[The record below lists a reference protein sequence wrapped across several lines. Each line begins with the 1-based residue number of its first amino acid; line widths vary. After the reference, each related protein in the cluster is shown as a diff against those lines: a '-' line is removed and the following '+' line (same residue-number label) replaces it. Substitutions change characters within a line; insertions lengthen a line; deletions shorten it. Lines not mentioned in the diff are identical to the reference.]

1 MAISYERNML
11 EMLAM
16 PARQEV
22 KNAIIKTL
30 FRHNGSIKE
39 FAVGEAIVTEIAD
52 LFSLNKDQRET
63 VLERIYRKENR
74 IVKTP
79 LWHRLLYRAA
89 NELAKENLVTKPT
102 DTILLTN
109 KKEWL
114 LTEKGIDRALELL
127 NISFVQKETL
137 PTQSFE
143 IQKEVKRIKEKERPE
158 NYIPF
163 ETKRTANVSAKI
175 INIRSRGFRKAV
187 IETYNYTCCVCG
199 LKINSPNN
207 LYWEVEAAHIVPHNL
222 NGKDDIWNGV
232 ALCRLHHWAFDVGWF
247 SFSNKYRILLS
258 SHLKNIPDDFGKING
273 FEFFRNSL
281 ELNKKILLPD
291 GNSLRPHENAI
302 EWHRENIFN
311 P

>member
-1 MAISYERNML
+1 MSYEGNML
-11 EMLAM
+11 ETLAM

-30 FRHNGSIKE
+30 FKHNGSIKE
-39 FAVGEAIVTEIAD
+39 FAVGETIVTEIAD
-52 LFSLNKDQRET
+52 LFLLNKDQRET

-102 DTILLTN
+102 DTVFLTN

-127 NISFVQKETL
+127 NIPFVQKETL
-137 PTQSFE
+137 PIQSFE
-143 IQKEVKRIKEKERPE
+143 IQKEVKRIKEKNRPE
-158 NYIPF
+158 HYIPF
-163 ETKRTANVSAKI
+163 EVKRTVNMPAKM
-175 INIRSRGFRKAV
+175 INIRSRSFRKAV
-187 IETYNYTCCVCG
+187 VETYNYSCCVCG
-199 LKINSPNN
+199 LKINSPDT

-247 SFSNKYRILLS
+247 SLSNKYRILLS
-258 SHLKNIPDDFGKING
+258 SRFKDIPDDFGKANG
-273 FEFFRNSL
+273 LEFFRNSL

-291 GNSLRPHENAI
+291 GISLRPHKNAI
-302 EWHRENIFN
+302 EWHRKNIFF

>member
-1 MAISYERNML
+1 MSYEGNML
-11 EMLAM
+11 ALLAM

-22 KNAIIKTL
+22 KNAIIETL

-39 FAVGEAIVTEIAD
+39 FAVGETIVTEIAD

-89 NELAKENLVTKPT
+89 NELAKENLVAKPT
-102 DTILLTN
+102 DMVLLTN

-127 NISFVQKETL
+127 NIPFVQKETL
-137 PTQSFE
+137 PIQSFE
-143 IQKEVKRIKEKERPE
+143 IQKEVKRIKEKSRPE
-158 NYIPF
+158 EYVPF
-163 ETKRTANVSAKI
+163 EVKRTTNVSAKM
-175 INIRSRGFRKAV
+175 INIRSRSFRKAV
-187 IETYNYTCCVCG
+187 IETYDYTCCVCG
-199 LKINSPNN
+199 LKINSPNT

-258 SHLKNIPDDFGKING
+258 SRLKSIPDDFGKANG
-273 FEFFRNSL
+273 FDFFRNSL
-281 ELNKKILLPD
+281 ESNKKILLPD
-291 GNSLRPHENAI
+291 GDSLRPHENAI
-302 EWHRENIFN
+302 EWHRKNIFS